1 MAHFDEGYQDSF
13 ELGNEDIDDDDT
25 GEDQRINSAVNIHL
39 SWYKVAYYKMFN
51 FCGKGRKLFQ
61 KLHSNEMTI

>member
-25 GEDQRINSAVNIHL
+25 AKERDDNDAGEDQRINSAGNIL
-39 SWYKVAYYKMFN
+39 LY
-51 FCGKGRKLFQ
+51 
-61 KLHSNEMTI
+61 